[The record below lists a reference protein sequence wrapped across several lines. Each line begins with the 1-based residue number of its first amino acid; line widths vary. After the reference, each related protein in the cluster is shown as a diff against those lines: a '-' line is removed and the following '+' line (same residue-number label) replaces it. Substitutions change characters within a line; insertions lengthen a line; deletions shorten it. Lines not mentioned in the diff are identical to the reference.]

1 MAPPFYSKNGTAN
14 KYSRLGER
22 LLREHFSAVWP
33 GDAGAFGRWWEHAAR
48 FSLCYSFECVAPRVC
63 GDHGATPHAAYMVLT
78 CVAHAGGE
86 GFLSPAQ
93 LLELGAAWRLPLNEV
108 WYVPWE
114 RAAAVEDRLHAARWS
129 MADEDA
135 DAALEGCGAVQR
147 FLSHGETQGQVLEG
161 FVLLALDQAL
171 EALAPHL
178 AAYEDAVAPHRA
190 AALARA
196 LDLGAACLR
205 GDATLLQAL
214 EVAGPREPAR
224 SEMGRDEAWGAAC
237 AGEGP
242 LPTLFRA
249 LRGAHTDMGE
259 IWGRYGEIWG
269 RCVLRLVRPR
279 SGGRILVFQLA

>member
-1 MAPPFYSKNGTAN
+1 MRLSSHFFSKFDNQSEGVRLSSAPAAAGARCLAVSKKHSGHLVMAPPFYSKNGTAN

-161 FVLLALDQAL
+161 FVLLALDQTL

-196 LDLGAACLR
+196 LDLGAACLVPH
-205 GDATLLQAL
+205 L
-214 EVAGPREPAR
+214 
-224 SEMGRDEAWGAAC
+224 
-237 AGEGP
+237 
-242 LPTLFRA
+242 
-249 LRGAHTDMGE
+249 
-259 IWGRYGEIWG
+259 
-269 RCVLRLVRPR
+269 
-279 SGGRILVFQLA
+279 